1 MASRASDSAR
11 RRDGR
16 IWDDEPWYGD
26 TLFGRATGNLP
37 EMESSKALAGIV
49 KDIIQPGDRILDI
62 GCGAGHYLKSLLSV
76 IGVPFFYTGVDVTL
90 QYISLAR
97 QAWAGHAN
105 VNFEVADVFSLPIDD
120 SGYDI
125 AFSCNVFLH
134 LPSIKVPLQELVRV
148 AKRQAILRTLIGERS
163 FRIQEVYSPV
173 THPKSFQGRPDDD
186 EFDENGEPK
195 SFHFHTIYSQEYLE
209 KLLSGMP
216 DVKRYRIYPDRA
228 FDPDRISAALSPDS
242 PPDATRMVGDWQV
255 NGYILQPW
263 HFIEI
268 NKLSA

>member
-1 MASRASDSAR
+1 MGDRASDSAR

-26 TLFGRATGNLP
+26 TLFRRVTGNLP

-62 GCGAGHYLKSLLSV
+62 GCGAGHYLRSLLNV
-76 IGVPFFYTGVDVTL
+76 IGVPFFYTGVDVTP

-105 VNFEVADVFSLPIDD
+105 VNFEVADVFSLP
-120 SGYDI
+120 
-125 AFSCNVFLH
+125 CNVFLH
-134 LPSIKVPLQELVRV
+134 LPSIKIPLREVVRV
-148 AKRQAILRTLIGERS
+148 VRRRAILRTLIGDRS

-173 THPKSFQGRPDDD
+173 THPKSFQGWPDDD
-186 EFDENGEPK
+186 EFSENGEPR
-195 SFHFHTIYSQEYLE
+195 SFHFFNIYSQSYLE

-216 DVKRYRIYPDRA
+216 DVKRHRIYPDRA
-228 FDPDRISAALSPDS
+228 FDPDRISAELSLDS
-242 PPDATRMVGDWQV
+242 PPDATRMIGDWQV

-268 NKLSA
+268 DKV